1 MSRRLAAASLIALTL
16 AGLGCAQSS
25 SLAPTPMPAAQ
36 ADGLHV
42 QFAYAGNADL
52 TRAVGTGFD
61 LHGVDADKHIAYGKV
76 DAAGL
81 SAMKGLGLK
90 VSVTRESAYG
100 ASNTFDKGYRTYEQV
115 TADLKRL
122 ADKYPDRVTL
132 KSIGQSWE
140 TTQGRADRQLWA
152 VRITGPGDAAQRPAV
167 SFTAN
172 LHARELAPVETA
184 MTLIDKL
191 VEGYD
196 KDPAIKKLVDT
207 RVIYV
212 APMLNPDGHHKA
224 EGGADWRKNT
234 HEFKGGT
241 GVDLNRNFPFKWG
254 GPGTSSSTGSDIFCG
269 PSAASEPETQAVVN
283 YLSNIPN
290 LKIGMDF
297 HSYSNLVMWSW
308 GWTDQKP
315 QDVALLST
323 IGKKLAS
330 YNHYKPM
337 QACDLYLTSG
347 SIRDF
352 VYGQLHV
359 PYFTTEMGGPA
370 DGFDPP
376 FARCQ
381 QLVAENLPGSMYLI
395 QIADNPAQVLGQAK
409 R

>member
-1 MSRRLAAASLIALTL
+1 MRRRLAAVTL
-16 AGLGCAQSS
+16 AALSLSALGCNATQ
-25 SLAPTPMPAAQ
+25 LAPTPMPAAQ
-36 ADGLHV
+36 ADGLRV
-42 QFAYAGNADL
+42 SFAYKGNADL

-61 LHGVDADKHIAYGKV
+61 LHGVDTDKQIAYGKV
-76 DAAGL
+76 DTAGFD
-81 SAMKGLGLK
+81 AMKRLGLK
-90 VSVTRESAYG
+90 PVVTPESGFG

-122 ADKYPDRVTL
+122 ADKYPDRLTL
-132 KSIGQSWE
+132 KSIGQSYE

-152 VRITGPGDAAQRPAV
+152 IRITGAGDASRRPAV

-184 MTLIDKL
+184 MTLIERL
-191 VEGYD
+191 AEGYD

-234 HEFKGGT
+234 HDFKDGV

-254 GPGTSSSTGSDIFCG
+254 GPGTSGQTSSDIFRG
-269 PSAASEPETQAVVN
+269 PSAASEPETQAVVA
-283 YLSNIPN
+283 YLSGIPN

-308 GWTDQKP
+308 GWTADKP
-315 QDVALLST
+315 QDSALLST

-330 YNHYKPM
+330 FNHYKPM

-352 VYGQLHV
+352 CYGQLHV

-376 FARCQ
+376 YARAK
-381 QLVAENLPGSMYLI
+381 QLVEENMPGSMYLI
-395 QIADNPAQVLGQAK
+395 SIADNPAQVLGRSA